1 MFGRNCQTDA
11 MTEEERRSFETFVT
25 TKVDM
30 IGRLLTDVASGG
42 SEEIKAVLGHQGAE
56 VSDLD
61 VERARYVLP
70 WKSYW
75 ELRELNASSPDLV
88 SQEMV
93 DTAWKICCSFYGQGE
108 AEAAVEDVLAGLSNG
123 MTLDQAAEH
132 ALPRPPER

>member
-1 MFGRNCQTDA
+1 M
-11 MTEEERRSFETFVT
+11 ERLPDPASDVTFVQA
-25 TKVDM
+25 KVDM

-42 SEEIKAVLGHQGAE
+42 SDVIREVLGHGGAK

-75 ELRELNASSPDLV
+75 DLRELNVSSPDLV

-93 DTAWKICCSFYGQGE
+93 DTAWKICGSFYGAE
-108 AEAAVEDVLAGLSNG
+108 ESEAAVQGVLSGLSEG
-123 MTLDQAAEH
+123 LTLDEAAER
-132 ALPRPPER
+132 ALPAGGIDGRGA